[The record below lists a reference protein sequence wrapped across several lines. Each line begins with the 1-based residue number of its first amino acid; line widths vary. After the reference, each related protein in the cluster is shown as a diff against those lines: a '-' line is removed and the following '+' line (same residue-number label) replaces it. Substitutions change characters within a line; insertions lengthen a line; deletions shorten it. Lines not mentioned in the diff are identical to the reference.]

1 MPIIKG
7 NNSDNKLIGESD
19 VFGVTNHIY
28 GYGGNDTLAGG
39 FHADNY
45 IWGGAGN
52 DIIDGGTR
60 VNRLFGEDGDDII
73 TVFWS
78 GTDSQLYGGAGND
91 RLSGGDGGL
100 FLDGGTG
107 VDVMDGGA
115 GADVYIVDNAS
126 DQIIEDWVRE
136 FDNVPNPTDTVRTS
150 TSFTLSYQAQI
161 ELFETTNA
169 AANSAINLTGNEI
182 SQTIKGNA
190 GSNTLD
196 GKGGNDTLVGDLG
209 ADKLIGGLG
218 ADKLIGGLGVDTAN
232 YNAAS
237 AAVTVNLVS
246 PSTNKGEAAG
256 DTFSSIENIGGSRFH
271 DRLIG
276 DNLANLI
283 SGGNGD
289 DNIGGAA
296 GRDTLRGDAGN
307 DFLNGGLDADVLS
320 GGSGKDSFVFATL
333 LSSANIDTL
342 TDFVA
347 VDDTIRLENGIF
359 TKITSTGVISGTEF
373 VANTSGLAAD
383 RFDRIVYET
392 DTGRLL
398 YDADGS
404 GSGAAVQFAK
414 LTAGLGLTAA
424 DFFVV

>member
-1 MPIIKG
+1 MPVIKG
-7 NNSDNKLIGESD
+7 NNSNNKLIGESY
-19 VFGVTNHIY
+19 VLGVTNHIY
-28 GYGGNDTLAGG
+28 GYGGNDTLSGG
-39 FHADNY
+39 FFADNY
-45 IWGGAGN
+45 IWGGTGN
-52 DIIDGGTR
+52 DIIDGGTGI
-60 VNRLFGEDGDDII
+60 NRLYGEDGDDII

-100 FLDGGTG
+100 FFDGGTG
-107 VDVMDGGA
+107 IDIMDGGS
-115 GADVYIVDNAS
+115 GADVYIVDNAN

-136 FDNVPNPTDTVRTS
+136 FDNVPNPTDTVRAS
-150 TSFTLSYQAQI
+150 TSYSLSYQARI

-169 AANSAINLTGNEI
+169 AANSAINLTGNEF

-196 GKGGNDTLVGDLG
+196 GKGGNDM
-209 ADKLIGGLG
+209 LIGGLG

-246 PSTNKGEAAG
+246 PSTNTGEAAG
-256 DTFSSIENIGGSRFH
+256 DTFSSIENISGSRFH

-333 LSSANIDTL
+333 LSSTNVDTV
-342 TDFVA
+342 TDFVT

-359 TKITSTGVISGTEF
+359 TKITSTGVLSSAEF
-373 VANTSGLAAD
+373 VSNTSGLASD
-383 RFDRIVYET
+383 RYDRIIYET
-392 DTGRLL
+392 DTGKLL
-398 YDADGS
+398 YDADGN
-404 GSGAAVQFAK
+404 GSGGAVQFAK
-414 LTAGLGLTAA
+414 LNTGLALTAA